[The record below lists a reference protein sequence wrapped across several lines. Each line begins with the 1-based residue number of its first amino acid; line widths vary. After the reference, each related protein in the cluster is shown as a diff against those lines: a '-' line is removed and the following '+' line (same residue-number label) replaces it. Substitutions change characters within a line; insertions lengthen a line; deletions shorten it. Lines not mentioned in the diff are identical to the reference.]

1 MESFVKKYSKPKKNF
16 EMKFGKYKGQQL
28 KKVFEIDK
36 EYISWLVQNIDKDK
50 NEQLIK
56 NIHLLID
63 EDENI

>member
-1 MESFVKKYSKPKKNF
+1 MESFVKKYSKPKNF

-28 KKVFEIDK
+28 KQVFQIDK

-56 NIHLLID
+56 NIHLLIE
-63 EDENI
+63 EDENN